1 MQEALE
7 REGTPEPEDLERR
20 VNRMAGTM
28 ESIARNLA
36 VVDEAIRGTDRRL
49 ENIVSGLDSLI
60 NVILPGLADSVKG
73 IAAKGRKTEAVYVPP
88 TVEIPDKLVI
98 GSFDM
103 EHLAAKLPPNWF
115 QEGFPEKVPPR
126 LGKGSGVVPKGVP
139 EGILNKFFL
148 WEYS

>member
-36 VVDEAIRGTDRRL
+36 VVDEAVRGTDRRL

-73 IAAKGRKTEAVYVPP
+73 IAAKGKKTEA
-88 TVEIPDKLVI
+88 
-98 GSFDM
+98 
-103 EHLAAKLPPNWF
+103 
-115 QEGFPEKVPPR
+115 
-126 LGKGSGVVPKGVP
+126 
-139 EGILNKFFL
+139 
-148 WEYS
+148 

>member
-36 VVDEAIRGTDRRL
+36 VVDEAVRGTDRRL

-60 NVILPGLADSVKG
+60 NVIPECLSQDLLLP
-73 IAAKGRKTEAVYVPP
+73 
-88 TVEIPDKLVI
+88 
-98 GSFDM
+98 
-103 EHLAAKLPPNWF
+103 
-115 QEGFPEKVPPR
+115 
-126 LGKGSGVVPKGVP
+126 LGDH
-139 EGILNKFFL
+139 ILRRCQRA
-148 WEYS
+148 

>member
-36 VVDEAIRGTDRRL
+36 VVDEAVRGTDRRL

-60 NVILPGLADSVKG
+60 NVIPECLSQDLLLP
-73 IAAKGRKTEAVYVPP
+73 
-88 TVEIPDKLVI
+88 
-98 GSFDM
+98 
-103 EHLAAKLPPNWF
+103 
-115 QEGFPEKVPPR
+115 
-126 LGKGSGVVPKGVP
+126 LGDH
-139 EGILNKFFL
+139 ILRRCQRV
-148 WEYS
+148 